1 MALEALELV
10 DSGGLPLFCQK
21 LSGRL
26 HPIFLRHFSLEA
38 CYRLASEGEF
48 RYEAANV
55 LHATEKTPNFFL
67 GSWR

>member
-38 CYRLASEGEF
+38 CYRLASEG
-48 RYEAANV
+48 
-55 LHATEKTPNFFL
+55 
-67 GSWR
+67 